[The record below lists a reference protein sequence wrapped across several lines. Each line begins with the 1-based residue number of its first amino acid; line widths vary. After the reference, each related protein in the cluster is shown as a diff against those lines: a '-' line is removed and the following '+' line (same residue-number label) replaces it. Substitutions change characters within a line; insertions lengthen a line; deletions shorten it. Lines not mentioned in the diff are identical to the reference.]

1 MQLICLNSLSIRSLI
16 LSSSHLQSSSL
27 VCYIR
32 LRMIERIIQIKIE
45 NTNELMKP
53 SFKKYIK

>member
-27 VCYIR
+27 ACYIR
-32 LRMIERIIQIKIE
+32 LRMIEGIIQIKIE